1 MTISG
6 KQRGKLKIFMG
17 YAPGVGKTYKML
29 EESQGLKS
37 QGVDIVVGYF
47 ESHGRPDTIAKTKG
61 SRSCPGRE
69 STIAGPN
76 SKRWTP
82 MLFWRDIRACVSSM
96 NFRTPMSQV

>member
-47 ESHGRPDTIAKTKG
+47 ESHGRPDTIAKTEGLEIVPRKRIDYRG
-61 SRSCPGRE
+61 SQFEEMDTDAILARLSERVY
-69 STIAGPN
+69 
-76 SKRWTP
+76 R
-82 MLFWRDIRACVSSM
+82 R
-96 NFRTPMSQV
+96 